1 MLLSKC
7 RVVSILVIYRPTGIV
22 ETPLMGLV
30 GTLWPLS
37 TNYVPTNPVVF
48 PPTPIHFYHLGVDA
62 M

>member
-1 MLLSKC
+1 MSKC
-7 RVVSILVIYRPTGIV
+7 CVVSILVTYSPTGLV

-37 TNYVPTNPVVF
+37 FNYVPTNPVVF
-48 PPTPIHFYHLGVDA
+48 QPTSSHFYHLGVDA